1 MLGLSTKVASGAQAL
16 MEAATYETMDD
27 NHNSANSSEP
37 PSSKNFVRNE
47 GADSDDDEV

>member
-27 NHNSANSSEP
+27 GTVSTSEGSSTR
-37 PSSKNFVRNE
+37 NFVRKE